1 MKNTIKFI
9 PLVGIRCKMALS
21 NSRLNN
27 HAVVV
32 AAAIAVIAF
41 KAPCENFWALII
53 GHPLAL
59 TAILSVR
66 LFPSR
71 NPQWPWVLLIIRAPL
86 SFYIGHLAV
95 LICLCFAV

>member
-1 MKNTIKFI
+1 MFFAG
-9 PLVGIRCKMALS
+9 LAAG
-21 NSRLNN
+21 RLNQVVSTM
-27 HAVVV
+27 AVGWSVSFV